1 VTLLTSPS
9 RRAQGAFEFIFLLGI
24 VILLS
29 TLALSVVQ
37 GALEE
42 EQQRRANVLVQEFY
56 DRVRSEFSL
65 AGQATE
71 EYARTFRVN
80 PAAGGFPVR
89 VSFGDSPTNRTDEI
103 VISYRGNEKLFF
115 LPEPVTYT
123 DSGQQLDL
131 SEEIRVVRTCGLQT
145 CSLSVQQ
152 STNAGERLGAYNAP
166 PAWNQGRAL
175 QKFGSIVYAAYQD
188 AWAVFDVSKKDRP
201 LPLFNY
207 TGGGEYGN
215 AVLVG
220 NDLLVAD
227 TGGGAVGVWDVSA
240 GFDAPVSVQN
250 VSTPSPKHLVRV
262 GSTVYVITPSL
273 VAAGQKDAGSWQVS
287 SFAGGTS
294 LLSDA
299 TYVDG
304 YLFVASTDSSNPALK
319 VYDVRN
325 PYDISLNNTVTF
337 PSAPANEV
345 RSVESR
351 GEIIYVVMDG
361 EIRTLRASG
370 PSLTAVDQ
378 LGPTGEA
385 YSESFLRGN
394 TLFVALQGSD
404 PGVEQYSVDASG
416 VSLSDSYAEDNPED
430 VVADKGYAYTTGSVG
445 PDYSL
450 NVYQTAQE

>member
-1 VTLLTSPS
+1 M
-9 RRAQGAFEFIFLLGI
+9 
-24 VILLS
+24 
-29 TLALSVVQ
+29 
-37 GALEE
+37 
-42 EQQRRANVLVQEFY
+42 LVQEFY

-89 VSFGDSPTNRTDEI
+89 VSFGDSTTNRTDELI
-103 VISYRGNEKLFF
+103 ISYRGNEKLFF
-115 LPEPVTYT
+115 LPEEVSYADT
-123 DSGQQLDL
+123 GQQLDL
-131 SEEIRVVRTCGLQT
+131 SEEIRVVRTCGLET
-145 CSLSVQQ
+145 CALSVQQ
-152 STNAGERLGAYNAP
+152 SSTAGDRVGTYNIP
-166 PAWNQGRAL
+166 SAWNQGRAL
-175 QKFGSIVYAAYQD
+175 EKFGNYVYAGYQD
-188 AWAVFDVSKKDRP
+188 AWAVFDVSTTESPRSV
-201 LPLFNY
+201 FNH

-220 NDLLVAD
+220 NDLLIAD
-227 TGGGAVGVWDVSA
+227 EGGGDVQVWDVSA

-250 VSTPSPKHLVRV
+250 VSTPTPKHLLRA
-262 GSTVYVITPSL
+262 GSTVYVITSSL
-273 VAAGQKDAGSWQVS
+273 VATGQKEAGSWQVS
-287 SFAGGTS
+287 SFAGGIS

-325 PYDISLNNTVTF
+325 PYDITLNNTVTF
-337 PSAPANEV
+337 PSASANRV
-345 RSVESR
+345 RGVESR
-351 GEIIYVVMDG
+351 GETIYVVMDN
-361 EIRTLRASG
+361 EIRTLRVSG
-370 PSLTAVDQ
+370 PTLTTVDR
-378 LGPTGEA
+378 LEPTGAA

-430 VVADKGYAYTTGSVG
+430 IAADKGYAYTTGSVG